1 MTLEQVLSGSIFQFM
16 MVFARLGSAVMLMPG
31 FGEAY
36 VPPRIRLVA
45 ALMISLALM
54 PMVGERVPAMPADLP
69 RFVVLLGGEIGIG
82 LFFGTITRLILMAL
96 QSAGMVVALQ
106 VGIANALSVDPTTAQ
121 QGAVSG
127 NFLLAV
133 GLVLIFSTGLDHT
146 TIRALAGT
154 YDVFVPGQLPPMQ
167 DIADFI
173 ARTSAVSFE
182 LGLQLAAPFLV
193 CGIVFTVGLGLL
205 ARLMPTLQVFFIAM
219 PLQIMAGI
227 GLLAVSVTS
236 MMIWFL
242 NAYERQMAPFLGN

>member
-1 MTLEQVLSGSIFQFM
+1 MTLEQFLSGSIFQFM
-16 MVFARLGSAVMLMPG
+16 MVFARLGSAVMLLPG

-36 VPPRIRLVA
+36 VPARIRLVF
-45 ALMISLALM
+45 ALMVTLALM
-54 PMVGERVPAMPADLP
+54 PMVGDRVPAMPAELP

-82 LFFGTITRLILMAL
+82 LFFGTVTRLILMSL
-96 QSAGMVVALQ
+96 QTAGMVVALQ

-133 GLVLIFSTGLDHT
+133 GLILIFATGLDHV
-146 TIRALAGT
+146 TIEAMAGT
-154 YDVFVPGQLPPMQ
+154 YDVVIPGSLPPMA
-167 DIADFI
+167 DIANFV

-193 CGIVFTVGLGLL
+193 YGIVFTVGLGLL

-219 PLQIMAGI
+219 PLQIMAGL

-236 MMIWFL
+236 IMIWFL
-242 NAYERQMAPFLGN
+242 DTYERQMAPFLGN